1 MRPPYGSRDVRSI
14 IGSKIANQLGNLF
27 RFAYAAK
34 RNFMLESELLFWIR
48 ECGFVDG
55 RIDRARRYVDYV
67 DAIGRKFYG

>member
-1 MRPPYGSRDVRSI
+1 
-14 IGSKIANQLGNLF
+14 
-27 RFAYAAK
+27 
-34 RNFMLESELLFWIR
+34 MLESELLFWIR